1 MGVGDSSPLVGPHRA
16 LDGVGLFADPGDF
29 RALRAVG
36 KRFTAHSRLPGATT
50 RALLKRWAAKA
61 TSKSM
66 RSRLEA
72 VGAVARCL
80 GVEAEDFLTETL
92 KGDKLQAVRAAS
104 VRWLALI
111 ARRAAPAT
119 KRRIFATAC
128 ARYDA
133 EDGHVNVR
141 EAIVSSF
148 LNVYQSCAELER
160 HHPNGGALVAFV
172 AAYITTR
179 EEQLQRLRDALKA
192 MEAEVLGAFRT
203 DRMPRVDSA
212 VLAIQQSTTG
222 VIRAGT
228 GELIASIPSTPS
240 TWRRTARDKKE
251 REEPGDRII
260 TYL

>member
-104 VRWLALI
+104 VPK
-111 ARRAAPAT
+111 AAG
-119 KRRIFATAC
+119 R
-128 ARYDA
+128 
-133 EDGHVNVR
+133 
-141 EAIVSSF
+141 
-148 LNVYQSCAELER
+148 
-160 HHPNGGALVAFV
+160 
-172 AAYITTR
+172 
-179 EEQLQRLRDALKA
+179 
-192 MEAEVLGAFRT
+192 LGAEP
-203 DRMPRVDSA
+203 PRWWEGQDGQQQEASA
-212 VLAIQQSTTG
+212 AHL
-222 VIRAGT
+222 
-228 GELIASIPSTPS
+228 
-240 TWRRTARDKKE
+240 RR
-251 REEPGDRII
+251 
-260 TYL
+260 